1 MSDAP
6 QDSQSFNEKQLRA
19 ILDNTVDGI
28 IVIDSRGHIMSYN
41 LACEKLFGYPPKDVL
56 GKNVNILMPE
66 PYKAQHD
73 SYVGNYIRTREAK
86 IIGIGREVVGARKD
100 GTTFPML
107 LSIGEVIEEEGHFFV
122 GIVRDITEHKNYE
135 IELRRHTNA
144 LERSN
149 SELDDFVYIVS
160 HDLKE
165 PVRGIYSYS
174 QFLLEDYE
182 KEIDKD
188 GVNKL
193 QSLMKLSKRMEDL
206 IDTLLYYSRLGRTD
220 LAFMSTDL
228 NAILAGVL
236 EMLDPVIKAEN
247 IEIKIETKLPTIVC
261 DQARVGEI
269 FRNLITNAIK
279 YNKKEKKLIHLGMRT
294 DYPSYED
301 IPVFYIK
308 DNGIGIPEK
317 HYESIFKM
325 FKRLHGRDE
334 YGGGTGSG
342 LTIVKKIILRH
353 GGKIWIDSQEDVGT
367 TFYFTLR

>member
-1 MSDAP
+1 MSEQLQNSP
-6 QDSQSFNEKQLRA
+6 SFSEKQLRA

-28 IVIDSRGHIMSYN
+28 IVIDARGHILSYN
-41 LACEKLFGYPPKDVL
+41 LACEKLFGHPPYDVI
-56 GKNVNILMPE
+56 GKNVKVLMPE
-66 PYKAQHD
+66 PYHAQHD
-73 SYVGNYIRTREAK
+73 GYLGNYMRTREPK
-86 IIGIGREVVGARKD
+86 VIGIGREVVGARKD
-100 GTTFPML
+100 GSTFPMM
-107 LSIGEVIEEEGHFFV
+107 LSVSEVVEDGVHFFV
-122 GIVRDITEHKNYE
+122 GIIRDITEHKNHE
-135 IELRRHTNA
+135 IEVQKYTEA

-174 QFLLEDYE
+174 QFLLEDYANL
-182 KEIDKD
+182 IDQD

-193 QSLMKLSKRMEDL
+193 QSLMKLSRRMEDL
-206 IDTLLYYSRLGRTD
+206 IDKLLYYSRLGRTD
-220 LAFMSTDL
+220 LAFMSTNL
-228 NAILAGVL
+228 NDILDGVL
-236 EMLDPVIKAEN
+236 EMLDPVIKADN
-247 IEIKIETKLPTIVC
+247 ISIEIDTQLPAIVC

-279 YNKKEKKLIHLGMRT
+279 YNKQEKKIIHVGVTT
-294 DYPSYED
+294 DYPAYEGRP
-301 IPVFYIK
+301 IFYVK

-342 LTIVKKIILRH
+342 LTIVKKIISRH
-353 GGKIWIDSQEDVGT
+353 GGRIWIESEENVGT
-367 TFYFTLR
+367 TFYFTLK